1 MRKRRPLSH
10 GKVDEEENGG
20 EQRRMDT
27 KEVAGRHEEPLR
39 TQAFRHSG
47 KDRANA
53 VRRMT
58 GEYEARRGGEE
69 KSESIECIL
78 PQELEERREEDEE
91 EQEENTRCFTAKK
104 ESLSGEPRSEE
115 EDKKKKKKK
124 KKTKKKKEEG
134 KEKREREEEEE
145 EEKKKKTKKKK
156 NEISSFCLFLT
167 PEIDKILEE
176 TNRESL
182 RKYGRH
188 SWKRMDEID
197 LHAYMGLLIL
207 AAVYRS
213 RGEAPASLWDAES
226 GRAIFRA
233 TMSLK
238 VFHIYSKLVRFDDRK
253 TRVDKLA
260 SWVACKARSSYAWKM
275 QVYTGKKPNTAA
287 GRGGEE
293 EEGRKK
299 GKGRGGSE
307 KNQAMRLVLNVTEG
321 LTGRN
326 IICDNFFTSY
336 KLAQRLL
343 LEKNKTLLGT
353 IRKNKPELPD
363 ALLALHVFILHTLV
377 NSQHTLI
384 LVFDTQ
390 THCSI
395 RQDVLTR

>member
-1 MRKRRPLSH
+1 
-10 GKVDEEENGG
+10 
-20 EQRRMDT
+20 MDT

-69 KSESIECIL
+69 KSERNRQN
-78 PQELEERREEDEE
+78 P
-91 EQEENTRCFTAKK
+91 
-104 ESLSGEPRSEE
+104 
-115 EDKKKKKKK
+115 
-124 KKTKKKKEEG
+124 G
-134 KEKREREEEEE
+134 K
-145 EEKKKKTKKKK
+145 
-156 NEISSFCLFLT
+156 
-167 PEIDKILEE
+167 

-207 AAVYRS
+207 AGVYRS

-253 TRVDKLA
+253 TSGQTGGEKGLGR

-363 ALLALHVFILHTLV
+363 ALLGFTFSFSIH
-377 NSQHTLI
+377 SLI
-384 LVFDTQ
+384 HS
-390 THCSI
+390 THSYSSSI
-395 RQDVLTR
+395 HRHIVASARTC